1 MFIFCVNRSST
12 ATKSLEI
19 ASIIITR
26 LPLRTYFWVNLPA
39 TTAVPAPAEV
49 EVADNLTSRSPN
61 QGSLLKQTRLLKKS
75 QGMDSSVT
83 RFGEILN
90 ILGLFLCYW
99 TNFHCCKWQD
109 VEKYRVIW
117 PHWCEVISFR
127 NYGITFFESLSKT
140 LAAFFVNQ
148 A

>member
-83 RFGEILN
+83 RFGEISKV
-90 ILGLFLCYW
+90 FC
-99 TNFHCCKWQD
+99 D
-109 VEKYRVIW
+109 
-117 PHWCEVISFR
+117 
-127 NYGITFFESLSKT
+127 SLS
-140 LAAFFVNQ
+140 AFSIWQNFKHTWVIFVLLDKFSLL
-148 A
+148 